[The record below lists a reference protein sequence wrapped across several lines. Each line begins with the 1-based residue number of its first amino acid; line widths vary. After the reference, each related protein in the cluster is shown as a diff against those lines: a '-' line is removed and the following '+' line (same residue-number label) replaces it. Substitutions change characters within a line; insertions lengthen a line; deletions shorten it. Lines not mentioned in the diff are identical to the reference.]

1 MSTRTVSVTDGGG
14 GTRTV
19 YIPDR
24 ARFAGVRTVTVNGQT
39 VTINR
44 SAPVITSDR
53 TGDSRPLLRKIVGG
67 AKAAYSFRD
76 LKDKTGKATVARVRR
91 ETDDQERDFLAKDI
105 ATCGE
110 WADGKLE
117 TTLPLDLIN
126 QNTNITEFT
135 FTILGGNYPAS
146 FVNEVTGTYT
156 KGPPESISGTNA
168 NRNGMSLTDV
178 WTNEHGSKFF
188 GTDPFGF
195 TTWAVISA
203 SGSIAIFWVDFNTVN
218 PWNATNGSDFSGQ
231 YFQGTGSATQ
241 NVSYE
246 PNLAG
251 SAYSLHRLRSSYN
264 SPVLQ
269 IRRGSDNVEADVL
282 FDRHGKISNSSPIT
296 EVLSETEGTTKSFY
310 VSKATGVSR
319 PLNGGRYTRMSGTS
333 WVSLSSPQRFILALP
348 QGQPAFWMALDLYST
363 TYAQSAPCDP
373 SVKPFEADWSNTV
386 LSEVD
391 WLFTL
396 EPEQTLGDFI
406 NADANHVAFTY
417 SNTSI
422 DSFDGTYNRVSTNSY
437 VNEKG
442 TTITIMGPSGG
453 QGWFIASLD
462 LNFAYLNVPIT
473 SDPWEA
479 TGGSGGMFSTPDF
492 SMTAPTP
499 VYSGGEDAYVVTWYD
514 QSTNGNDAYEYT
526 AGSQPKI
533 ASGGTLFDKVT
544 FNSSSEELYTGNR
557 NIPILY
563 EADVNTAI
571 QTSTS
576 GVRVNIN
583 SDTKELIAYET
594 DQTNNIFKIESN
606 INFRYGLYTP
616 TPTDAYLVTW
626 YDQSGNYIDL
636 EQPDKSKQPLI
647 SNAGRYLGY
656 ASFGRRNNVVSFLQP
671 NSFLSGS
678 ISCCKVT
685 EDMGVGT
692 YDFIYFSN
700 FTSNQ
705 NYVATSKFLE
715 LVYYDRDETTNNL
728 AIRANMANHA
738 DAPVF
743 GESDYFKRIMTDCI
757 DNQILGA
764 DPATQKELYGVQN
777 HSSSTYTRNE
787 DFWLKDTFNVSAND
801 TRLQALTC
809 ISPYNSDGSN
819 KKAGVAIT
827 PRHIICATHYKIA
840 VGSTIRF
847 ITRQN
852 SVVDRTVVGTV
863 SIGSSDIEIQIL
875 DSDLPSSITPCKV
888 LPSNYASYL
897 PADLA
902 LMPFLALD
910 QEEKGLVGEIRTVFP
925 DTKTVNWLSQPNNQ
939 ALTAQRRAF
948 GEEVVTFDSGNP
960 MFFVTK
966 TQLWLFSTAFH
977 AFDGP
982 LLSNYISEINTAIN
996 TLDTAQGI
1004 SSGYTVTEGQW
1015 TENV

>member
-1 MSTRTVSVTDGGG
+1 MKFATTGTERMRILGDGDVAINATATAIGGFSAAHLLVDTDASKNSITVGNNRQNGVAYGVHADSNTGIRYAIYILNQSGGEVGKISYTSSAVTYATSSDYRLKENVDYDFDA
-14 GTRTV
+14 TSRLKQLK
-19 YIPDR
+19 P
-24 ARFAGVRTVTVNGQT
+24 ARFNFKKDA
-39 VTINR
+39 
-44 SAPVITSDR
+44 
-53 TGDSRPLLRKIVGG
+53 
-67 AKAAYSFRD
+67 
-76 LKDKTGKATVARVRR
+76 DKTLDG
-91 ETDDQERDFLAKDI
+91 FLAH
-105 ATCGE
+105 
-110 WADGKLE
+110 
-117 TTLPLDLIN
+117 
-126 QNTNITEFT
+126 
-135 FTILGGNYPAS
+135 
-146 FVNEVTGTYT
+146 EVSSIV
-156 KGPPESISGTNA
+156 PEAISGTNA
-168 NRNGMSLTDV
+168 NNNNMSLADV

-195 TTWAVISA
+195 TTWAVRSA
-203 SGSIAIFWVDFNTVN
+203 SGSIAIFWVDFTSVN
-218 PWNATNGSDFSGQ
+218 PWNVTNGSDFSGQ
-231 YFQGTGSATQ
+231 YFQGAGSAIQ
-241 NVSYE
+241 NASYE

-251 SAYSLHRLRSSYN
+251 YAYSLNRVRSSYD

-282 FDRHGKISNSSPIT
+282 FDRHGKISNASPIT
-296 EVLSETEGTTKSFY
+296 EVLSETQGTSKYFY
-310 VSKATGVSR
+310 ISRAAGASR
-319 PLNGGRYTRMSGTS
+319 PLNGLRFTR
-333 WVSLSSPQRFILALP
+333 VSDTVWMVVGSPQRFVLALP
-348 QGQPAFWMALDLYST
+348 QGQPAFWMAMDLYST

-391 WLFTL
+391 WFFTL
-396 EPEQTLGDFI
+396 EPERTLGDFI

-442 TTITIMGPSGG
+442 TTITISGSPNG
-453 QGWFIASLD
+453 GNVWFIASLD
-462 LNFAYLNVPIT
+462 LNYAYLNVPIT

-479 TGGSGGMFSTPDF
+479 TGGSGGNLFPTPDF

-514 QSTNGNDAYEYT
+514 QSTNGNEAYEYT

-544 FNSSSEELYTGNR
+544 FNSSSEELYNANR
-557 NIPILY
+557 NTMLY

-576 GVRVNIN
+576 VTRSTIN
-583 SDTKELIAYET
+583 SDTKELIGYET

-616 TPTDAYLVTW
+616 TPTDAYVVTW
-626 YDQSGNYIDL
+626 YDQSGNSIDL
-636 EQPDKSKQPLI
+636 GQTDRTKQPLI
-647 SNAGRYLGY
+647 VTAGRYLGY
-656 ASFGRRNNVVSFLQP
+656 ASVVSRNNIVTFMQP
-671 NSFLSGS
+671 ATFLSGS
-678 ISCCKVT
+678 ISCCKVK
-685 EDMGVGT
+685 EDMGVRT
-692 YDFIYFSN
+692 YDFSYNPN
-700 FTSNQ
+700 FTSNE
-705 NYVATSKFLE
+705 NYLGSSKTLE

-728 AIRANMANHA
+728 AIRANMANQA
-738 DAPVF
+738 EAPVF
-743 GESDYFKRIMTDCI
+743 GEVDYFKRIMTDCI
-757 DNQILGA
+757 DNKILGA
-764 DPATQKELYGVQN
+764 DPATQKELYLTQN
-777 HSSSTYTRNE
+777 HSSSTYVRNA
-787 DFWLKDTFNVSAND
+787 DFWLKDTINVSANNS
-801 TRLQALTC
+801 RLQALTC

-847 ITRQN
+847 ITNQN

-897 PADLA
+897 PTDLA

-939 ALTAQRRAF
+939 ASTAQRRAF
-948 GEEVVTFDSGNP
+948 GEEVALFDSGNP

-977 AFDGP
+977 SFDGP